1 MRRHGP
7 WTIAQT
13 TRIYQDPWI
22 CVDRDD
28 VIRPDGLAGT
38 YSTVQL
44 KPGITVIA
52 VDDREIVYLTQE
64 FHYAVGRVTLEG
76 VSGGIEV
83 GETPRD
89 AAARELLEELG
100 IIAQSWTHLGT
111 VDPFT
116 SAINSPVELYLAQDL
131 SFTDRQLEGT
141 ELIESISLGFA
152 EAVQGVMDGQITHA
166 PTCVALLKIW
176 LQRLSRAT

>member
-7 WTIAQT
+7 WTIT
-13 TRIYQDPWI
+13 KSTRIYQDPWI

-44 KPGITVIA
+44 KRGVTVIA
-52 VDDREIVYLTQE
+52 LDADENVHLTKE
-64 FHYAVGRVTLEG
+64 FHYAVGRITLEG
-76 VSGGIEV
+76 VSGGIEE
-83 GETPRD
+83 GESPCTS
-89 AAARELLEELG
+89 ANRELLEELG
-100 IIAQSWTHLGT
+100 IIAKKWTRLGS

-131 SFTDRQLEGT
+131 SFTERQPEGT
-141 ELIESISLGFA
+141 ELIECVSLA
-152 EAVQGVMDGQITHA
+152 LSQAIDGVINGEITHA

-176 LQRLSRAT
+176 HQRLSRGK